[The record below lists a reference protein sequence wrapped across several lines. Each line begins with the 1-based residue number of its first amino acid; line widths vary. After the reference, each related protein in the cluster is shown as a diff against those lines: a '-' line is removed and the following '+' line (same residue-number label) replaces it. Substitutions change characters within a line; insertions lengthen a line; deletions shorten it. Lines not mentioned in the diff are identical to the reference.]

1 MSLIASINKNS
12 FEIKDELDEYIYC
25 DYEIRNV
32 IATLNKK
39 GYKTNYS
46 CAGHNEL
53 GLMWP
58 LHKENIDKLE
68 EYLRKSKND
77 KTLHFIK
84 KEKNIFIIKMKKY
97 QHILIFHFNKTIIF
111 KSIPVISLMNL
122 WMENLIYQR

>member
-12 FEIKDELDEYIYC
+12 FEIKNELDEYIYC

>member
-1 MSLIASINKNS
+1 MSLIAFINKNS
-12 FEIKDELDEYIYC
+12 FEIKNELDEYIYC

-84 KEKNIFIIKMKKY
+84 KEKNIFIIKTKKY

>member
-1 MSLIASINKNS
+1 MSLIAFINKNS
-12 FEIKDELDEYIYC
+12 FEIKNELDEYIYC

-84 KEKNIFIIKMKKY
+84 KEKNIFIIKTKKY

-111 KSIPVISLMNL
+111 KSIPVVSLMNL

>member
-1 MSLIASINKNS
+1 MSLIAFINKNS